1 MIVAKEKKTKDR
13 LYALDAVDQALKK
26 IGKRSQGGVPELRG
40 DEVASAVAE
49 AFFRS
54 EEASRALRLM
64 KGAFETVAA
73 SVANEK
79 HDLPME
85 VLAAYKKLKGK
96 GGPDLALLY
105 ILAQAAPGEW
115 EG

>member
-1 MIVAKEKKTKDR
+1 MTIIREKKTKER

-26 IGKRSQGGVPELRG
+26 AGKKTQGGVPELRG

-49 AFFRS
+49 AFFMS
-54 EEASRALRLM
+54 EEATRALRLM

-73 SVANEK
+73 TVMNEK

-85 VLAAYKKLKGK
+85 VQALYRKLKGK
-96 GGPDLALLY
+96 GGPAVALLY
-105 ILAQAAPGEW
+105 VLAQAAPGEW